1 MQRNR
6 DFATIG
12 IITAN
17 TQDEHTSS
25 LLKELCTSFHQN
37 HYRVQIFTHLSTLQ
51 YVDDSDM
58 GEMKF
63 ERLIPYDQ
71 LSALILISN
80 TITNDQYLESIR
92 SHAAKEKVPVFSLL
106 RQLDGCFNIIYDS
119 RSAMDE
125 LLTHVI
131 REHHA
136 KKINLIAGSDLL
148 PVTHMMLDRFHTVLP
163 EQGLTVDE
171 ERISLNNTDTHTVRK
186 SVKNFL
192 SSSLPL
198 PDAIICMDN
207 NAARIVVEELQEHFL
222 MVPEDVIVTG
232 FGSAF
237 GESVSPYHFT
247 STSYPL
253 QEMIEIILE
262 IIEEQFLNTDF
273 TILEDLIEITATPVF
288 AHSCGCEPLTTD
300 ILNEQ
305 MLGTLRILE
314 QERSYRQSVTQL
326 QIAIQKEPSI
336 ETLANEFEA
345 FLENI
350 DIQTAFLCLHPFF
363 TGESDM
369 EAWND
374 TPEQLLLLCSCIDGH
389 YTKEHLLFSTK
400 ELLPSDH
407 LHPENYGQLAFIPLH
422 IQEHFYGYLALSFDD
437 ATPIRC
443 ILDLIT
449 LINSLLG
456 TIQNQINFVK
466 LNRQLR
472 EVSEQTVLSLS
483 EIIEEKSEVT
493 GLHVKRVSEY
503 SRVLATQ
510 LGLPQSEV
518 DTIRI
523 AAMMHDIGK
532 INIPPEILDKPGKLT
547 QEEFLLIQS
556 HVTDGNRMLRNAPGK
571 IMQMAARIALEHH
584 EKWNGKG
591 YLHWKGETIHIE
603 SRIVALADVFDALVS
618 RRPYKEPYTPQKAYE
633 IILNDRGEHFDPQVV
648 DAFVDCFDEILQI
661 WEKYPDEEDEF
672 DF

>member
-6 DFATIG
+6 NSATIG

-17 TQDEHTSS
+17 THDEHTSS
-25 LLKELCTSFHQN
+25 LIIELCSAFQRN
-37 HYRVQIFTHLSTLQ
+37 HYHVQIFTHLSNLQ

-63 ERLIPYDQ
+63 ERFIPYAD

-80 TITNDQYLESIR
+80 TIINDQYLESIR
-92 SHAAKEKVPVFSLL
+92 SHAAAENVPVFSLL
-106 RQLDGCFNIIYDS
+106 RELDGCFNIVYDTQN
-119 RSAMDE
+119 AMDE
-125 LLTHVI
+125 LLTHIIEV
-131 REHHA
+131 HHA
-136 KKINLIAGSDLL
+136 KKINLIAGNDNLSF
-148 PVTHMMLDRFHTVLP
+148 TQMMLDRFHNVLS
-163 EQGLTVDE
+163 EHGLTVDE
-171 ERISLNNTDTHTVRK
+171 ERISINNTDTHAVRK

-198 PDAIICMDN
+198 PDAVICMDN
-207 NAARIVVEELQEHFL
+207 NTAQIVIEELQEHFL

-232 FGSAF
+232 FGTAF
-237 GESVSPYHFT
+237 GDSSSPYHFT

-253 QEMIEIILE
+253 KDMIEIILE
-262 IIEEQFLNTDF
+262 IVDEQFLNTDF
-273 TILEDLIEITATPVF
+273 TISEDLIEIPAVPVF
-288 AHSCGCEPLTTD
+288 AHSCGCEKLTTD
-300 ILNEQ
+300 ILHEQ
-305 MLGTLRILE
+305 MLGTLRTLE
-314 QERSYRQSVTQL
+314 QERSYRRSFTKL
-326 QIAIQKEPSI
+326 QIAIQKNASI
-336 ETLANEFEA
+336 ETLSTEFEP
-345 FLENI
+345 FLKNI
-350 DIQTAFLCLHPFF
+350 DIKNAFLCVHPFF
-363 TGESDM
+363 TEQINMES
-369 EAWND
+369 WND
-374 TPEQLLLLCSCIDGH
+374 TPEQLLLLCSCTEGN
-389 YTKEHLLFSTK
+389 YTKNNVLFSTNT
-400 ELLPSDH
+400 LLP
-407 LHPENYGQLAFIPLH
+407 PEYLYSGKYKQLAFIPLH
-422 IQEHFYGYLALSFDD
+422 IQEHFYGFLAISLNEITS
-437 ATPIRC
+437 IRC

-456 TIQNQINFVK
+456 TIQSHINFIK
-466 LNRQLR
+466 LNQQLH

-503 SRVLATQ
+503 SRVIATQ
-510 LGLPQSEV
+510 LRLPQDEV

-603 SRIVALADVFDALVS
+603 SRIVAVADVFDALVS

-633 IILNDRGEHFDPQVV
+633 IILNDRGEHFDPKVV
-648 DAFVDCFDEILQI
+648 DAFVECFDEILHI
-661 WEKYPDEEDEF
+661 WEKYPDEEEY
-672 DF
+672 